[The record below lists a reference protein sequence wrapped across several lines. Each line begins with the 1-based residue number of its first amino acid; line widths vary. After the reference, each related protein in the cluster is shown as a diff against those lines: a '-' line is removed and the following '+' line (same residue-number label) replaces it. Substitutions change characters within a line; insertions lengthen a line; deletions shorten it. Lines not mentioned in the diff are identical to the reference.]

1 MRMTSTLLAALLCA
15 NIAHAAAQSR
25 DCATAGDPA
34 AILRCEQDALADAEQ
49 ALNKDYRGLARAL
62 HDNPAPDAQAALRT
76 LTRVQRDW
84 IGWRDDDCDAV
95 FLASESGALR
105 ERYRLRCKRIHAETR
120 IRQLEAYRPR

>member
-1 MRMTSTLLAALLCA
+1 MRLTSTLLAALLCA
-15 NIAHAAAQSR
+15 GAQHAAAQSP
-25 DCATAGDPA
+25 DCATGDPA
-34 AILRCEQDALADAEQ
+34 AVLRCEQAALADAEQ
-49 ALNKDYRGLARAL
+49 ALNKEYRGLARTL

-95 FLASESGALR
+95 FLAHDPGALR
-105 ERYRLRCKRIHAETR
+105 ERYRLRCKRLHAEAR